1 MNSNG
6 VRLRKVQNL
15 AQEIMDE
22 VNRTKDGRDTELLN
36 LVIDNLSRAVVDA
49 TDPSGHYSLEYLENK
64 VGKAHSLLF
73 KKTCSQK
80 MMYYK

>member
-1 MNSNG
+1 
-6 VRLRKVQNL
+6 VQNL

-22 VNRTKDGRDTELLN
+22 VNRTNDGRESELLN
-36 LVIDNLSRAVVDA
+36 LVIDNLSRAMVDA

-73 KKTCSQK
+73 QKAGSSQK
-80 MMYYK
+80 LMYSK

>member
-6 VRLRKVQNL
+6 IRLRKVQNL

-22 VNRTKDGRDTELLN
+22 VNRTKDGRDAELLN

-73 KKTCSQK
+73 KKTSSQK
-80 MMYYK
+80 MMYSK

>member
-1 MNSNG
+1 
-6 VRLRKVQNL
+6 VQNL

-22 VNRTKDGRDTELLN
+22 VNRTNDGRDTELLN
-36 LVIDNLSRAVVDA
+36 LVIDNLARAMVDA

-73 KKTCSQK
+73 QKTGSSQK
-80 MMYYK
+80 MMYSK

>member
-1 MNSNG
+1 
-6 VRLRKVQNL
+6 VQNL

-22 VNRTKDGRDTELLN
+22 VNRTNDGRDTELLN
-36 LVIDNLSRAVVDA
+36 LVIDNLSRAMVDA

-73 KKTCSQK
+73 QKTGSSQK
-80 MMYYK
+80 MMYSK

>member
-6 VRLRKVQNL
+6 IRLRKVQNL

-22 VNRTKDGRDTELLN
+22 VNRTKDGRDTKLLN

-49 TDPSGHYSLEYLENK
+49 TDPSGQYSLEYLENK

-73 KKTCSQK
+73 KKTSRQK
-80 MMYYK
+80 MMYSK